1 MSKKRYKIDPDN
13 PAKHLNKHSKIGVTP
28 GSHRRTALRILLI
41 IGCVFFLVLAGAG
54 GGFLYLRAKGNKNL
68 KTQMPEAEDES
79 KQEGLHVTYNG
90 KEYEYNDDIIN
101 FLCLGIDK
109 DIPIEQKR
117 ETGSEGLAD
126 TILLV
131 SVNVEEDTI
140 KMLAVPRET
149 IVPVKVLDTAGK
161 LVGTENKQ
169 VTLQYAYGRTAE
181 ESGELMIEAV
191 SNLLYKLPIQRYCA
205 INFQALPVLNDA
217 IGGVTLTSLE
227 TVYWWG
233 GELHEGEEMHLLGQE
248 ALNYVRARDERVE
261 ESSMGRLERQK
272 QYVSCYIEQAKEAV
286 RGDLTLPVQL
296 YKSLTEH
303 MSTNVTLEDIAY
315 LAPEMLDM
323 TLNIEDISM
332 VPGEVRQGEES
343 EEYHVQ
349 TEALKEMVI
358 QNFYKEVKDSRKK
371 TAEDVEA
378 TEGTSTGDTS
388 TEAISTE
395 DTSTEDTAEE

>member
-1 MSKKRYKIDPDN
+1 MSEKKYKIDPDN
-13 PAKHLNKHSKIGVTP
+13 PAKRLNRHSKLGVSP
-28 GSHRRTALRILLI
+28 NSPKKMAFRALLI
-41 IGCVFFLVLAGAG
+41 AGCALLLIVTGAG

-68 KTQMPEAEDES
+68 RAQVSAGEGEEA
-79 KQEGLHVTYNG
+79 QEGLYVTYNG
-90 KEYEYNDDIIN
+90 KEYQYNDDIIN
-101 FLCLGIDK
+101 FLCMGIDK

-149 IVPVKVLDTAGK
+149 VVSVKVLDTAGNFT
-161 LVGTENKQ
+161 GTESKQ
-169 VTLQYAYGRTAE
+169 ITLQYAYGRSAE
-181 ESGELMIEAV
+181 ESGELMTEAV

-217 IGGVTLTSLE
+217 VGGVALTSLE

-233 GELHEGEEMHLLGQE
+233 GELHAGEEMHLLGQD

-272 QYVSCYIEQAKEAV
+272 QYVSCYIEQAKGAV
-286 RGDLTLPVQL
+286 KEDLTLPVQL
-296 YKSLTEH
+296 YKSLSEH
-303 MSTNVTLEDIAY
+303 MSTDVTLEDIAY
-315 LAPEMLDM
+315 LAPEILEMSLDM
-323 TLNIEDISM
+323 EDISM
-332 VPGEVRQGEES
+332 VPGEVIQGEEH

-349 TEALKEMVI
+349 AEALKELVI
-358 QNFYKEVKDSRKK
+358 QNFYKEIEPSDKK
-371 TAEDVEA
+371 EAEAGEA
-378 TEGTSTGDTS
+378 SAGNTDIDDEQ
-388 TEAISTE
+388 
-395 DTSTEDTAEE
+395 